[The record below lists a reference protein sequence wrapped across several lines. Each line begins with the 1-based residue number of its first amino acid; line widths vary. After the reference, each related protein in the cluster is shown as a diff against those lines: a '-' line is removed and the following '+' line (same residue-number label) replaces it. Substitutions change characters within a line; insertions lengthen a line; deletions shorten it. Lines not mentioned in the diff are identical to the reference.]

1 VPFYDQF
8 MFIKILHNVA
18 LAMAIAL
25 HLAQAHGIVV
35 TLFHAFSIL
44 FLYID
49 MLQYM
54 AVIRGTDN
62 MVFSFMS
69 ITNPMRG
76 GIYTFLVIFVFF
88 SIPLAIGLAKWC
100 HAING
105 TQSLNVLRDVLY
117 QFVELRSIDIDS
129 EVDDE
134 EMVGYYVFFVIWLGV
149 FLLFSF
155 MMLEGVFVTVA
166 GSQYES
172 IVEQSKYYKLQFKA
186 DAMFTLQ
193 VEFPSMMKLV
203 GKPAGETAFE
213 NHDPE
218 DRLYTIKFPG
228 SEGRGALASLYHKD
242 CKNISNQTPLDDDAN
257 YEEAK
262 QFAKTLNPKR
272 TKMTF
277 WLR

>member
-1 VPFYDQF
+1 
-8 MFIKILHNVA
+8 
-18 LAMAIAL
+18 
-25 HLAQAHGIVV
+25 
-35 TLFHAFSIL
+35 
-44 FLYID
+44 
-49 MLQYM
+49 
-54 AVIRGTDN
+54 